1 MFMTHESVK
10 CWLFVDLMVN
20 NPQINSETHNNSNF
34 TTIGAC
40 PLFRW
45 KIWFVQWEINTNLLN
60 TRLMPN
66 KHITW
71 RTCEDFFKGRF
82 WGNFCNMVNIFT
94 CRCANRSGVGAI
106 DSPDRFEQV
115 LDQRYIPEVS
125 EKIFTH
131 DISMIRRQKMVIFG
145 VLKVF
150 ISNFT
155 YYNLY

>member
-1 MFMTHESVK
+1 MEFVCCERCNLARKIEFTFLEMG
-10 CWLFVDLMVN
+10 LF
-20 NPQINSETHNNSNF
+20 
-34 TTIGAC
+34 
-40 PLFRW
+40 FR
-45 KIWFVQWEINTNLLN
+45 
-60 TRLMPN
+60 
-66 KHITW
+66 
-71 RTCEDFFKGRF
+71 RF
-82 WGNFCNMVNIFT
+82 WGNFCNMVNIT
-94 CRCANRSGVGAI
+94 CRCPNRSGVGAI
-106 DSPDRFEQV
+106 DSPDLFEQV

>member
-1 MFMTHESVK
+1 MRIFSGVFR
-10 CWLFVDLMVN
+10 LFL
-20 NPQINSETHNNSNF
+20 QHGQYLHKS
-34 TTIGAC
+34 
-40 PLFRW
+40 
-45 KIWFVQWEINTNLLN
+45 
-60 TRLMPN
+60 
-66 KHITW
+66 
-71 RTCEDFFKGRF
+71 
-82 WGNFCNMVNIFT
+82 
-94 CRCANRSGVGAI
+94 CRRPNRSGVGAI
-106 DSPDRFEQV
+106 DSPDRFEKV

>member
-1 MFMTHESVK
+1 MYVFSIISAEKRIVHVFSA
-10 CWLFVDLMVN
+10 LY
-20 NPQINSETHNNSNF
+20 
-34 TTIGAC
+34 G
-40 PLFRW
+40 
-45 KIWFVQWEINTNLLN
+45 
-60 TRLMPN
+60 
-66 KHITW
+66 
-71 RTCEDFFKGRF
+71 DFFFRERF
-82 WGNFCNMVNIFT
+82 WANFCNMVNIFT
-94 CRCANRSGVGAI
+94 CRCPNRSGVGAI

-131 DISMIRRQKMVIFG
+131 DISMLRRQKMVIFG

>member
-1 MFMTHESVK
+1 MYRWIYISVMEIFHEYMF
-10 CWLFVDLMVN
+10 F
-20 NPQINSETHNNSNF
+20 
-34 TTIGAC
+34 
-40 PLFRW
+40 FR
-45 KIWFVQWEINTNLLN
+45 E
-60 TRLMPN
+60 
-66 KHITW
+66 
-71 RTCEDFFKGRF
+71 RF

-94 CRCANRSGVGAI
+94 CRCPNRSGVGAI
-106 DSPDRFEQV
+106 DSPDLFEQV